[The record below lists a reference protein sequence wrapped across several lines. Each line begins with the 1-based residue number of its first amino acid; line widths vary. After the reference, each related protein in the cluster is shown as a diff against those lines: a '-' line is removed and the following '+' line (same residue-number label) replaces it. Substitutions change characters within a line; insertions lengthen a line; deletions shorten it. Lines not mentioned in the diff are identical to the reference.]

1 MQIILSPYLYSIC
14 EIYIDDVIV
23 YGSTEEEFIHNLR
36 LVLQRLRD
44 HNIAVNPSKCVFGA
58 TEIQYTGHVLNE
70 QGLSFSKEKIEKV
83 SGFTKPTTQKE
94 LKSFVGF
101 VTYFHEHIKNF
112 SMIMAPLHRLL
123 EGYTRG
129 SSHKLKWDDET
140 DSAFHTIQH
149 SIKNLPTLHFID
161 PDAPIYLHTD
171 ASDYGIGAYVFQL
184 KDDIEYLT
192 SRYGRLQ

>member
-1 MQIILSPYLYSIC
+1 M
-14 EIYIDDVIV
+14 
-23 YGSTEEEFIHNLR
+23 
-36 LVLQRLRD
+36 
-44 HNIAVNPSKCVFGA
+44 FGA

-123 EGYTRG
+123 GGYTRG

-140 DSAFHTIQH
+140 DSAFHTIQN
-149 SIKNLPTLHFID
+149 SIKNIPTLHFID

-171 ASDYGIGAYVFQL
+171 ASDYGIGAYLFQL
-184 KDDIEYLT
+184 KDGIEYPIAFVSKALHKEQLRWDTPEKECYAIFYSLQKLSYLIRDTHFTLRTDHKNLT
-192 SRYGRLQ
+192 FLNQDHRG